1 MTTEGHKEK
10 IGRSALDEAAGRPLF
25 LCQGRKEEKSE
36 HRGLIE
42 MN

>member
-1 MTTEGHKEK
+1 MSEGHKVK

-25 LCQGRKEEKSE
+25 LCQGREESKSE
-36 HRGLIE
+36 NRGIIE